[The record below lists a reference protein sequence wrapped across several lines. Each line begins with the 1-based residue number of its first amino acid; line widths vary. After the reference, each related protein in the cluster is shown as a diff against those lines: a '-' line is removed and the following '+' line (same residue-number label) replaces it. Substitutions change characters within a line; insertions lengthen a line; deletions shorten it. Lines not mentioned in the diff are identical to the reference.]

1 MYRPQCFFGSKKKCN
16 HLHSLPEIEN
26 EQKGCQKNMLQT
38 SFFFWGGGGRG
49 VPSPYL
55 YMYKQSVIQG

>member
-38 SFFFWGGGGRG
+38 SIFFFFWGGGPGF
-49 VPSPYL
+49 
-55 YMYKQSVIQG
+55 MQI